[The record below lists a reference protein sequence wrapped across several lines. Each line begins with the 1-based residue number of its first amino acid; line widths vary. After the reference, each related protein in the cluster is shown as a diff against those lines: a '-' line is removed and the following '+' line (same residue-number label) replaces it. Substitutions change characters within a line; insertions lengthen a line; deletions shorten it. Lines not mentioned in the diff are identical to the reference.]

1 MLFPHKFSS
10 LGDSA
15 LLIDLGNYIDEE
27 INKYVIHL
35 AADINANKPGG
46 VIEAVPAYSSLA
58 VYYDITFLKNIND
71 NISAYE
77 NAKQLIEGHIR
88 TLQSK
93 PSVES
98 VVIRIPVCYQHDC
111 APDLKSVSN
120 ILQLTEEE
128 VIAIHLS
135 RLYRVYM
142 IGFLP
147 GFAYMGEVDSRI
159 NVSRKSTLY
168 NVAAGSVGIAGKQT
182 GIYPL
187 NSPGGWN
194 IIGRTPVKM
203 FLPERDP
210 PVYNKAGNII
220 QFYSITYD
228 EFESY

>member
-1 MLFPHKFSS
+1 
-10 LGDSA
+10 
-15 LLIDLGNYIDEE
+15 
-27 INKYVIHL
+27 
-35 AADINANKPGG
+35 
-46 VIEAVPAYSSLA
+46 
-58 VYYDITFLKNIND
+58 
-71 NISAYE
+71 
-77 NAKQLIEGHIR
+77 
-88 TLQSK
+88 
-93 PSVES
+93 
-98 VVIRIPVCYQHDC
+98 
-111 APDLKSVSN
+111 
-120 ILQLTEEE
+120 
-128 VIAIHLS
+128 
-135 RLYRVYM
+135 M